1 MVTQTPAAGDE
12 GSPEVLH
19 AAGAVP
25 RKGSALPIIRTV
37 ALDGSAAQAGNGL
50 PRAPSMA
57 DVAARA
63 GVSSQ
68 TVSRVSTGADKVRPE
83 TRRRVLAAM
92 DELGYSPNSAA
103 RALRYGSFG
112 TIGVIAHRLARTG
125 ESRTVEAVVEAAR
138 DEGYTVSLVDVH
150 SPSSHD
156 VTAAAARLSHQAIDG
171 LVIIRAETA
180 TPATLALPARLPV
193 VVSDSRFVG
202 HHPAVGADQTGG
214 TCRAVEHLLALGH
227 HTVHHLAGPADSGP
241 AAMRVDAWRSTTL
254 ERAGRP
260 VPALLRGDWSAE
272 SGYLQGQ
279 RIAQERAATAV
290 LCANDE
296 MAAGLMRALHEADVR
311 IPQDVSVVGF
321 DGIPL
326 AEYLWPP
333 LTTVAQD
340 FHAIGRELVR
350 LLLTQI
356 RDGAELTDVH
366 TLVPVELIIRGSTAP
381 PGPRAG

>member
-1 MVTQTPAAGDE
+1 MPMT
-12 GSPEVLH
+12 
-19 AAGAVP
+19 
-25 RKGSALPIIRTV
+25 RTV
-37 ALDGSAAQAGNGL
+37 ADDRPVARAGL
-50 PRAPSMA
+50 APSRAPSMA

-92 DELGYSPNSAA
+92 AELGYAPNGAA

-112 TIGVIAHRLARTG
+112 TIGMIAHRLARTG

-138 DEGYTVSLVDVH
+138 DEGYTVSIVDVY
-150 SPSSHD
+150 SPSSDD

-214 TCRAVEHLLALGH
+214 TRLAVEHLLELGH
-227 HTVHHLAGPADSGP
+227 GTVHHLAGPADSGP
-241 AAMRVDAWRSTTL
+241 ATQRADAWRSAL
-254 ERAGRP
+254 EKAGRP
-260 VPALLRGDWSAE
+260 VPPPVRGDWTAA
-272 SGYLQGQ
+272 SGYEQGR
-279 RIAQERAATAV
+279 RIAEDTAV
-290 LCANDE
+290 TAVFCANDE
-296 MAAGLMRALHEADVR
+296 MAAGLCRALHEAGVR
-311 IPQDVSVVGF
+311 IPDDISVVGF

-340 FHAIGRELVR
+340 FPGIGRRLVE
-350 LLLTQI
+350 LLLEQI
-356 RDGAELTDVH
+356 RTGVELTDVH
-366 TLVPVELIIRGSTAP
+366 TLVPVELIVRRSTAAP
-381 PGPRAG
+381 NAARMAG